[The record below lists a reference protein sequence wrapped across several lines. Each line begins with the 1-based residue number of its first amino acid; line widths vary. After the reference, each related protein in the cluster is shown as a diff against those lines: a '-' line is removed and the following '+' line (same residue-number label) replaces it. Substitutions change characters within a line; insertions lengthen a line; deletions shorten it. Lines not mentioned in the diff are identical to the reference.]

1 MNNIQSIM
9 VRSALCTLAWA
20 LLLAGCRENPTIKL
34 LGKLPVAVAWV
45 EGQDFQADADVQDP
59 IMYMPE
65 GDTTVRVTLDGSRS
79 YDDDGRIVTYRWL
92 SATRHPEGGRLIPGY
107 NDDDGGVDEG
117 ATSSADEGT
126 GYPEDV
132 ENPQVELGVGEWKF
146 SLWVID
152 DAGNVSA
159 PDIVTITVGE
169 PPPPPEVL
177 ECAAG
182 VANVTMGAVAEECA
196 LCTCAISE
204 ECREAV
210 ANCTADC
217 WGLIGCIGDN
227 CPDFAAMAEEMDFS
241 CVTTN
246 CGDFLGGATPA
257 GPAGDCLTQCPDECV
272 SN

>member
-9 VRSALCTLAWA
+9 VRFALLTLA
-20 LLLAGCRENPTIKL
+20 LAGCRENPTIKL
-34 LGKLPVAVAWV
+34 VGELPVAVAWV
-45 EGQDFQADADVQDP
+45 EGQEFQADAEVQDP
-59 IMYMPE
+59 IMLMPE
-65 GDTTVRVTLDGSRS
+65 GDATLRVTLDGSRS
-79 YDDDGRIVTYRWL
+79 HDDDGRIVTYRWL
-92 SATRHPEGGRLIPGY
+92 SATRHPDGSGRLIPGF
-107 NDDDGGVDEG
+107 NDEDGGVEEG

-126 GYPEDV
+126 GWPEDV
-132 ENPQVELGVGEWKF
+132 AKPEVDLPIGEWKF

-152 DAGNVSA
+152 DKGFVSE
-159 PDIVTITVGE
+159 PDIVTIKVGE

-177 ECAAG
+177 ECAEG
-182 VANVTMGAVAEECA
+182 IENVVMGSVAPECQRCVCG
-196 LCTCAISE
+196 LSE
-204 ECREAV
+204 ECREAM
-210 ANCTADC
+210 AACTADC

-227 CPDFAAMAEEMDFS
+227 CPDFAAMAEEGDFS

>member
-1 MNNIQSIM
+1 MNNLQSIM
-9 VRSALCTLAWA
+9 VRFA
-20 LLLAGCRENPTIKL
+20 LLSLALAGCKENSPIKL
-34 LGKLPVAVAWV
+34 VGEEPVAVAWV
-45 EGQDFQADADVQDP
+45 KGFDYREDAEVQDP
-59 IMYMPE
+59 IELMPE

-79 YDDDGRIVTYRWL
+79 HDDDGSIVTYRWL
-92 SATRHPEGGRLIPGY
+92 SATRNPDGSGRLIPGF
-107 NDDDGGVDEG
+107 NDEDGGVEEG

-126 GYPEDV
+126 GYPKDV
-132 ENPQVELGVGEWKF
+132 AKPVVDLPVGEWKF

-152 DAGNVSA
+152 NSGLVSE

-182 VANVTMGAVAEECA
+182 IESVVMGSVAEECA
-196 LCTCAISE
+196 RCACGISE
-204 ECREAV
+204 ECREAM
-210 ANCTADC
+210 AECTADC

-227 CPDFAAMAEEMDFS
+227 CPDFAAMAEENDFS

-272 SN
+272 TD